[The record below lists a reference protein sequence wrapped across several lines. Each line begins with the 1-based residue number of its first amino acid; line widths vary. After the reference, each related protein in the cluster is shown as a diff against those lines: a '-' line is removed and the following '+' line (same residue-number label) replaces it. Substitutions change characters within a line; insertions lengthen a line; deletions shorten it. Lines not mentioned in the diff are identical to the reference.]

1 MNSPDKY
8 PSLADDL
15 EMAREIL
22 NPAFERADAAAMRFQ
37 TRFRAGELTLIFG
50 SVAAIALG
58 AIAAA
63 TLPGAEQTGE
73 EAHSIWAAA
82 ESLLTFFLGALTFVV
97 LRLRWHEQ
105 WLRQRTIAESLRGEQ
120 FLFLGRAGIYAEIR
134 DERRTLE
141 ARVLEIEKKGVEI
154 DE

>member
-22 NPAFERADAAAMRFQ
+22 NPAFERADAAALRFQ
-37 TRFRAGELTLIFG
+37 RHFRAGELTLIVG
-50 SVAAIALG
+50 SVVAIALG

-63 TLPGAEQTGE
+63 TSPGAAQTGRQ
-73 EAHSIWAAA
+73 ALSIWAAV
-82 ESLLTFFLGALTFVV
+82 ESLLTFLLGALTFVV
-97 LRLRWHEQ
+97 LKFRWHER
-105 WLRQRTIAESLRGEQ
+105 WLRQRTLAESLRGEQ
-120 FLFLGRAGIYAEIR
+120 FLFLGRVGVYA
-134 DERRTLE
+134 DSMDKRRTLE
-141 ARVLEIEKKGVEI
+141 AQVLEIERRGIQI